1 MKLFL
6 YIRNNFQKSF
16 LRKEVEL
23 KTQFNEFQNNF
34 LEIFKIDYLK

>member
-16 LRKEVEL
+16 LRKEVERKL
-23 KTQFNEFQNNF
+23 NSTSFKTTS
-34 LEIFKIDYLK
+34 